1 MGNKDT
7 GTFLVGFL
15 LGGIA
20 GAATV
25 IFLAPQSGE
34 ETREQIRKRG
44 IEMQKR
50 AEKTLAD
57 AQSMIEEVVTD
68 IQDRTQTLQTQSR
81 VVLEEGQQ
89 QLSQAIKET
98 KAAAA
103 ATPES

>member
-1 MGNKDT
+1 MTYSKSKVK
-7 GTFLVGFL
+7 VG
-15 LGGIA
+15 
-20 GAATV
+20 
-25 IFLAPQSGE
+25 E
-34 ETREQIRKRG
+34 G